1 MTIQGPVDPVLGR
14 DLLSV
19 SHADGSHIH
28 FTRQERAVLMRL
40 VDNPG
45 RLLPR
50 DVLVA
55 AISEGGEQAGDRH
68 VDFLVNQL
76 RRKLRDDARSPRFI
90 RTQYGEGYV
99 WIGDLAPAEEES
111 PSLLRR
117 GAVYGEHL
125 PGATALMDAL
135 FLGLERR
142 LQSGVAGPK
151 TNFVLEASLHGIGQ
165 RLQAA
170 LVLRHG
176 ETSAIV
182 DTFRVSA
189 GSGDDDVAVAEV
201 IDAIVRSM
209 WSSAALPSPTD
220 RVAPGEPPPW
230 VRLFEAALM
239 MDGDVLTWKSNAER
253 LDAILAED
261 PTSAAMEVM
270 RGLNLYT
277 WLIQSF
283 YDPSGQIVSQAEWRS
298 VEDEI
303 EAIGLAHLP
312 LFDDQPIMQLAAAKL
327 LLFVHRGYLHLARRI
342 ADDLLSSSSAHAAAF
357 ALAGEA
363 AGFAGD
369 IEQGSELLARAIE
382 LSEPGSHFQLYL
394 LVVEASALFAANDVA
409 AFERICRRTREVA
422 PAAYAT
428 MQAFL
433 ALPGHETA
441 PLFAHVI
448 ARDAERGR
456 EAIRFLWNVTGRRF
470 LLRAHRRNFMRALT
484 AALVRR
490 YGLNVIPEEVDLGTG
505 LRAELAGAH

>member
-1 MTIQGPVDPVLGR
+1 MTAEGATDPVLGR

-50 DVLVA
+50 DVLMA
-55 AISEGGEQAGDRH
+55 AISEEGDQAGDRH

-76 RRKLRDDARSPRFI
+76 RRKLRDDARAPRFI

-99 WIGDLAPAEEES
+99 WIGKLAPAEDKP

-117 GAVYGEHL
+117 GAVYGEHV
-125 PGATALMDAL
+125 PGATALMDSL
-135 FLGLERR
+135 FLGLGER
-142 LQSGVAGPK
+142 LPAGVAGP
-151 TNFVLEASLHGIGQ
+151 TTGFLLEASCHGTGPL
-165 RLQAA
+165 LQVV

-176 ETSAIV
+176 ETAAIL
-182 DTFRVSA
+182 DTFRLTTGA
-189 GSGDDDVAVAEV
+189 GNDDVAIAEAV
-201 IDAIVRSM
+201 DAIVRSM
-209 WSSAALPSPTD
+209 WSSAALPRATD

-239 MDGDVLTWKSNAER
+239 MDGEMLTWKSNAER
-253 LDAILAED
+253 LEAILAED
-261 PTSAAMEVM
+261 PTSAALEVM

-283 YDPSGQIVSQAEWRS
+283 YDPSGQIVGQAQWRS
-298 VEDEI
+298 LEDEI
-303 EAIGLAHLP
+303 EAIALAHLP
-312 LFDDQPIMQLAAAKL
+312 HFDDQPIMQLAAAKL
-327 LLFVHRGYLHLARRI
+327 LLFVHRGYLHLARRM

-369 IEQGSELLARAIE
+369 IEEGSELLGRAIE
-382 LSEPGSHFQLYL
+382 LSEPGSQFQLYL
-394 LVVEASALFAANDVA
+394 LVVEASALYAANDTS
-409 AFERICRRTREVA
+409 AFERICRRTREA
-422 PAAYAT
+422 SPQAYAT
-428 MQAFL
+428 LQAFL

-441 PLFAHVI
+441 PLFAHVL
-448 ARDAERGR
+448 ARDAERAR

-484 AALVRR
+484 GALVRR
-490 YGLNVIPEEVDLGTG
+490 YGLEVIPEEVDLGTG
-505 LRAELAGAH
+505 LRAELS

>member
-1 MTIQGPVDPVLGR
+1 MTVEGAADPVLGR

-28 FTRQERAVLMRL
+28 FTRQERVVLMRL

-50 DVLVA
+50 DVLMA
-55 AISEGGEQAGDRH
+55 AISEGGDQAGDRH

-76 RRKLRDDARSPRFI
+76 RRKLRDDARAPRFI
-90 RTQYGEGYV
+90 RTQYGDGYV
-99 WIGDLAPAEEES
+99 WIGALGPVEETS

-117 GAVYGEHL
+117 GAVYGAHL
-125 PGATALMDAL
+125 PGAAALMDSL
-135 FLGLERR
+135 MQGLDERLR
-142 LQSGVAGPK
+142 AGVAGPK
-151 TNFVLEASLHGIGQ
+151 AGFLLEASFHDAGQ
-165 RLQAA
+165 RMQAA

-176 ETSAIV
+176 ETAAIL
-182 DTFRVSA
+182 DTLRVTMGA
-189 GSGDDDVAVAEV
+189 GDDAAAIAGAVDV
-201 IDAIVRSM
+201 IVRSM
-209 WSSAALPSPTD
+209 WSSAALPRSTD

-239 MDGDVLTWKSNAER
+239 MDGEMLTWKSNAER
-253 LDAILAED
+253 LEAILAED

-283 YDPSGQIVSQAEWRS
+283 YDPSGQIVGQTEWRA

-303 EAIGLAHLP
+303 EAIALAHLP
-312 LFDDQPIMQLAAAKL
+312 RFDDQPIMQLAAAKL
-327 LLFVHRGYLHLARRI
+327 LLFVHRGYLHLARRM
-342 ADDLLSSSSAHAAAF
+342 ANDLLSSSSAHAAAF

-369 IEQGSELLARAIE
+369 IAEGSELLGRAIE

-394 LVVEASALFAANDVA
+394 LVVEASALFAANDTA
-409 AFERICRRTREVA
+409 AFERICRRTREVS
-422 PAAYAT
+422 PNAYAT
-428 MQAFL
+428 LQAFL
-433 ALPGHETA
+433 ALPGHESA
-441 PLFAHVI
+441 PLFAHVL
-448 ARDAERGR
+448 ARDAERAR

-490 YGLNVIPEEVDLGTG
+490 YGLEVIPEEVDLGTG
-505 LRAELAGAH
+505 LRAELG